1 MHRKIFD
8 LIDLLEDGLLV
19 LTLAAMILLA
29 LSQIILRNL
38 FDTGIEWSDPLLR
51 VLVLWLGLLGAIA
64 ATKQDK
70 HITIDLFSRM
80 LPNLGK
86 KIAAIV
92 NNLFS
97 VTICSTICYYSSQFV
112 VMEYKEGIVAFA
124 DIPAWICELIIPVG
138 FGLMSLRFLVNTVHT
153 WKADSAVSTQP

>member
-97 VTICSTICYYSSQFV
+97 VTICSTICYYSSQ
-112 VMEYKEGIVAFA
+112 
-124 DIPAWICELIIPVG
+124 DRAWAARAEWPG
-138 FGLMSLRFLVNTVHT
+138 TAAR
-153 WKADSAVSTQP
+153 SAP